1 MQVTVKLSDAE
12 LLLVSTELE
21 RVMYIE
27 EPTLGWDGNMHEG
40 RTYDCADNPRV
51 CNTEEECESL
61 HTCCGSCE
69 WSYTLP
75 DGRQVWLGF
84 DYGH

>member
-1 MQVTVKLSDAE
+1 MQVTVELSDAE

-27 EPTLGWDGNMHEG
+27 EPTVDWEGNPCQG
-40 RTYDCADNPRV
+40 RTYDCSDNPRV
-51 CNTEEECESL
+51 CSTEEECESL
-61 HTCCGSCE
+61 HTCCGSRE